1 MSYTKLDTKKLFI
14 FVGAIV
20 FIIIIIALVA
30 GGKKET
36 KEEDKPTEA
45 KVIQGEQLAEVK
57 EYGGLEISD
66 VKFEVE
72 DNMTEVTANVLNNT
86 EKDLESQYVNINIL
100 DKNGSVIADVGGF
113 IDGIEAGGTGKMIG
127 SFLTSEATSN
137 AYNVEIT
144 DKTPQEPSNVNNEEA
159 TGESNS
165 QSDNTTI

>member
-1 MSYTKLDTKKLFI
+1 MNYTKLDTRKLFI
-14 FVGAIV
+14 FVGAII
-20 FIIIIIALVA
+20 FIIIVIALVS
-30 GGKKET
+30 GNKKET
-36 KEEDKPTEA
+36 VEDDKPAEA
-45 KVIQGEQLAEVK
+45 NVLQGEQLAEVK

-66 VKFEVE
+66 VKFQIE
-72 DNMTEVTANVLNNT
+72 DIMTEVTANVINNT

-113 IDGIEAGGTGKMIG
+113 IDGIEAGGTGKMVG

-144 DKTPQEPSNVNNEEA
+144 DKKPQEPSNVNNEET
-159 TGESNS
+159 TGESNN